1 MAAAIGKRSIELI
14 EEEQLAQNSMNLG
27 NYFLN
32 QLREISSPIITE
44 VRGKGLWIGI
54 EIDTKIISG
63 RELCKRLLTK
73 GILSKETHDS
83 VIRFAPPLV
92 ITKKEID
99 WALEIFNQVISE
111 IQAEQKN

>member
-1 MAAAIGKRSIELI
+1 
-14 EEEQLAQNSMNLG
+14 MNLG

-32 QLREISSPIITE
+32 QLRKISSPIILE

-54 EIDTKIISG
+54 EIDAEIISG

-73 GILSKETHDS
+73 GILSKETHET
-83 VIRFAPPLV
+83 VIRFAPPLI

-99 WALEIFNQVISE
+99 WALEIFKKLISE
-111 IQAEQKN
+111 IETEQLN

>member
-1 MAAAIGKRSIELI
+1 MYIK
-14 EEEQLAQNSMNLG
+14 
-27 NYFLN
+27 
-32 QLREISSPIITE
+32 ISSPIITE

>member
-1 MAAAIGKRSIELI
+1 MK
-14 EEEQLAQNSMNLG
+14 
-27 NYFLN
+27 
-32 QLREISSPIITE
+32 EISTPIITE